1 MRQAEGVVCQAPSSA
16 KLAGLRFEMAQT
28 FVREHVSLQGMECH
42 AEVPV
47 QGALGVDGVG
57 LHIESHLEGAC
68 KEKQPIW

>member
-1 MRQAEGVVCQAPSSA
+1 
-16 KLAGLRFEMAQT
+16 MAQT

-68 KEKQPIW
+68 KEK